1 MSGRE
6 DIVDKGNILNKESEW
21 AFLRNSLVQGG
32 IHTTGSEIKAEKS
45 ILSKIRLKILQ
56 LIGSRK
62 PPQTYEQGVG
72 LTSEQK
78 DTSGEQNLN
87 KSLRIARGLGKV

>member
-1 MSGRE
+1 MLGRE
-6 DIVDKGNILNKESEW
+6 DIVDKGSTLSKEREW

-32 IHTTGSEIKAEKS
+32 RHTTGSEIKAEKS
-45 ILSKIRLKILQ
+45 ILSEVRLKILQ

-78 DTSGEQNLN
+78 DTSGEKNLH
-87 KSLRIARGLGKV
+87 KSLGIARGGG